1 MSHDDNA
8 FDRTRRTLEDF
19 LQFAHAAARLV
30 ARGRASYDGDEM
42 LRLAAEA
49 LLHRIGEVVA
59 RLDRDD
65 PDLVASHPEVNW
77 RAMKGMRNLIAHNYG
92 AIDDAIVW
100 TTLERDVP
108 REAAH
113 IERILHERGPAQH
126 SPSP

>member
-1 MSHDDNA
+1 MSHDVDA

-19 LQFAHAAARLV
+19 LEFAHAATRLV
-30 ARGRASYDGDEM
+30 ARGRACYNGDEM

-49 LLHRIGEVVA
+49 ILHRIGEVVA
-59 RLDRDD
+59 RLERDD
-65 PDLVASHPEVNW
+65 PALTASHPEVSW

-92 AIDDAIVW
+92 AIDDEMVW

-113 IERILHERGPAQH
+113 IERILNERGTAQH

>member
-1 MSHDDNA
+1 MIHDADA

-19 LQFAHAAARLV
+19 LQFAHAATRLV
-30 ARGRASYDGDEM
+30 ARGRASYNGDEM

-65 PDLVASHPEVNW
+65 PELMASHPEVNW
-77 RAMKGMRNLIAHNYG
+77 RAMKGMRNVIAHNYG

-113 IERILHERGPAQH
+113 IERILTERSMAH
-126 SPSP
+126 HTSSP

>member
-1 MSHDDNA
+1 MIHDEGP
-8 FDRTRRTLEDF
+8 FSRTRRTLEDF
-19 LQFAHAAARLV
+19 LEFAHAATRLV

-49 LLHRIGEVVA
+49 LLHRLGEVVA

-92 AIDDAIVW
+92 AIDDEIVW

-113 IERILHERGPAQH
+113 IQRILDVEATAEH
-126 SPSP
+126 SP